1 MAAPVRPP
9 ATTEADVK
17 NAVSIRAD
25 VQLEYIQ
32 LPSILARW
40 GSERVALAKAQRLA
54 ELDLEVVKAS
64 AKKTAKEARLA
75 EVEAAGKD
83 SKLKPLSEDAADDAV
98 TLSAE
103 YRQARLRV
111 IDATERKEQAQ
122 VMVDAV
128 AAKKDM
134 LVSLGADLRAEKE
147 ADPSIRDRR
156 PR

>member
-1 MAAPVRPP
+1 M
-9 ATTEADVK
+9 
-17 NAVSIRAD
+17 
-25 VQLEYIQ
+25 
-32 LPSILARW
+32 
-40 GSERVALAKAQRLA
+40 
-54 ELDLEVVKAS
+54 
-64 AKKTAKEARLA
+64 
-75 EVEAAGKD
+75 
-83 SKLKPLSEDAADDAV
+83 

-103 YRQARLRV
+103 YRQARLRL